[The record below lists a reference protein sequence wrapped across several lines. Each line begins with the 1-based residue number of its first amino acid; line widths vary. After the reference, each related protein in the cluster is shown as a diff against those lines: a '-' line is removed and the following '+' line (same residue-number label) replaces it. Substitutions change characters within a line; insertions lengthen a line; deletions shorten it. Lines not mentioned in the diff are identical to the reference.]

1 MGLELRTAFPEV
13 RALLPNGTTVA
24 AEFVS
29 AEPLSDGSAR
39 ATLRLRPIPLE
50 LPGIR
55 IAGTVPRPLAGPV
68 LAASDTGRWPSTPTT
83 LRLVS
88 VTLDLDELARTLHSG
103 AISARDGITAA
114 VDQLV
119 KAFSTKDTP
128 GDPVA
133 SAGD

>member
-1 MGLELRTAFPEV
+1 MGLELRATFPEV
-13 RALLPNGTTVA
+13 RAHLPNGTTVA

-29 AEPLSDGSAR
+29 AEQLSDGSAR

-55 IAGTVPRPLAGPV
+55 IAGTVPRSLAGPV

-88 VTLDLDELARTLHSG
+88 VKLDLDELARTLYSG

-114 VDQLV
+114 IDQLV
-119 KAFSTKDTP
+119 KAFSTKDTS
-128 GDPVA
+128 GDPVV
-133 SAGD
+133 SAGE